1 MIGALSAGMRRA
13 LALGIL
19 AAVLAAATAAVWLP
33 FAVLGRQQAEIGRLD
48 SRARDLEQRL
58 RTREQLMA
66 ERRLLERASEADNT
80 LMQAETPALAG
91 AEMQRVVT
99 GLVEAGGGDL
109 ESVQVLEPVV
119 EAPFVRISV
128 RISFTSGIEGLRA
141 FLYAVERHAPVLL
154 VHELTVTEAAI
165 YDSSGEPKPAQLY
178 STIEVMG
185 FARAQAPS

>member
-1 MIGALSAGMRRA
+1 VIGALSAGARRL

-19 AAVLAAATAAVWLP
+19 AAVLAAAAALIWLP
-33 FAVLGRQQAEIGRLD
+33 FAVLGRQQAEIARLD
-48 SRARDLEQRL
+48 DRARELEERL

-99 GLVEAGGGDL
+99 GLVEAGAGAV

-128 RISFTSGIEGLRA
+128 RISFTGTIEGLRA
-141 FLYAVERHAPVLL
+141 FLYAVERHAPVLM
-154 VHELTVTEAAI
+154 VHELTVTEAML
-165 YDSSGEPKPAQLY
+165 YDSSGVQKPAQLY
-178 STIEVMG
+178 ATVEVLG
-185 FARAQAPS
+185 FARAKAPS